1 MATLTTKARKAPSKA
16 EVINAAPRMDAE
28 EKKWRAQDDLRTL
41 QRAKEIEANRSRM
54 AAAQREAKAQI
65 SVLAKVTKRK

>member
-1 MATLTTKARKAPSKA
+1 MATLTTKARKSPSKA
-16 EVINAAPRMDAE
+16 EVIIAAPRMDAE

-54 AAAQREAKAQI
+54 AAAQKEAKEQI